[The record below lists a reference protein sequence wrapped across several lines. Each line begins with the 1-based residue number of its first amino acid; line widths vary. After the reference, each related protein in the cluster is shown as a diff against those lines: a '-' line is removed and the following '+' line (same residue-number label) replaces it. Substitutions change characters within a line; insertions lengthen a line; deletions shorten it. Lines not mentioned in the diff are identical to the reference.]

1 MRYINELR
9 EGDNVSEV
17 YLCKVKN
24 IAKTKAGKTY
34 YSMILQDKTGVIDTK
49 IWDLNNGIENFE
61 QMDYIRVEGNVTS
74 FQGSPQLN
82 VRRLRKAREGEF
94 AMEDYIPCS
103 SKSIDGMFKELSSY
117 VNHVQNIYLRQL
129 LVAFFGDKE
138 FAAKF
143 KAHSAAKRVHH
154 GFMGGLLE
162 HTLSVT
168 KLCDFYCT
176 QYPILNKDLLITA
189 AICHDIGKIDELSD
203 FPENDYTDV
212 GQLVGHIVMGTMMID
227 EKIRNINGFPA
238 KLANELKHCILA
250 HHGEL
255 EYGSPKKPALIEA
268 LALNFADNTDAKM
281 ETFIEALADGV
292 VKYGMPRDKAYEFV
306 AQTVSGAAQMVLQ
319 TKEHPAVLKDKVC
332 SPGGTTIAGV
342 AALEENGFRNA
353 LIKATEECFKK
364 SSGIR

>member
-49 IWDLNNGIENFE
+49 IWDLNNGIDNFE
-61 QMDYIRVEGNVTS
+61 QMDYIRVEGNITS
-74 FQGSPQLN
+74 FQGSLQLN

-103 SKSIDGMFKELSSY
+103 SKSIDGMFKELSNY

-143 KAHSAAKRVHH
+143 KAHSAAKTVHH
-154 GFMGGLLE
+154 GFSGGLLE

-168 KLCDFYCT
+168 RMCDYFATSYS
-176 QYPILNKDLLITA
+176 ILNRDLLLSS
-189 AICHDIGKIDELSD
+189 AILHDIGKVKELSD
-203 FPENDYTDV
+203 FPDNDYTDE
-212 GQLVGHIVMGTMMID
+212 GQLIGHIVIGVEMID
-227 EKIRNINGFPA
+227 DAIRSIPDFPV
-238 KLANELKHCILA
+238 KLAHELKHCIVA

-255 EYGSPKKPALIEA
+255 EYGSPKKPALAEA
-268 LALNFADNTDAKM
+268 VALNMADSTDAK
-281 ETFIEALADGV
+281 
-292 VKYGMPRDKAYEFV
+292 
-306 AQTVSGAAQMVLQ
+306 LQ
-319 TKEHPAVLKDKVC
+319 TLTELFKGKT
-332 SPGGTTIAGV
+332 GTEWLGYNRLFESNLRRAS
-342 AALEENGFRNA
+342 ED
-353 LIKATEECFKK
+353 
-364 SSGIR
+364 

>member
-143 KAHSAAKRVHH
+143 KAHSAAKTVHH
-154 GFMGGLLE
+154 GFSGGLLE

-168 KLCDFYCT
+168 RMCDYFATSYS
-176 QYPILNKDLLITA
+176 ILNRDLLLSS
-189 AICHDIGKIDELSD
+189 AILHDFGKVKELSD
-203 FPENDYTDV
+203 FPDNDYTDE
-212 GQLVGHIVMGTMMID
+212 GQLLGHIVIVAQMVHDLAKEILD
-227 EKIRNINGFPA
+227 FPEKLENQVI
-238 KLANELKHCILA
+238 HCILA
-250 HHGEL
+250 HHGER
-255 EYGSPKKPALIEA
+255 EYGSPK
-268 LALNFADNTDAKM
+268 
-281 ETFIEALADGV
+281 
-292 VKYGMPRDKAYEFV
+292 
-306 AQTVSGAAQMVLQ
+306 
-319 TKEHPAVLKDKVC
+319 
-332 SPGGTTIAGV
+332 
-342 AALEENGFRNA
+342 
-353 LIKATEECFKK
+353 
-364 SSGIR
+364 